1 MKLKLILTS
10 ITISLLFNVL
20 SANAENGWDDWD
32 TNTAYRL
39 AVASFC
45 AYKAPGGKS
54 AVMDC
59 FNQKISEA
67 PNSKPDVLNVF
78 DGLSEDKVAV
88 FRTPG
93 EIVRHEINA
102 AILVEI
108 PDGVILAFRGT
119 DGSPQDWLHN
129 IFLISINS
137 LKDGKIY
144 AGGRHYGFS
153 QSLETLSQQIIEDPL
168 WRSLKNQENKTLYIT
183 GHSKGGALATGATVD
198 FNKGFSGKKVIYT
211 FEAARFFTAEAVE
224 DEANKPLLNR
234 IWRFEYQNDLVP
246 HVPLGEITYNYL
258 LNLKAERGRFID
270 NKDVF
275 DWLTEKLNLPSDWL
289 EKNNINFRSAG
300 RLAYVDDDNNEP
312 NRTQPD
318 LMNHDYYKDRA
329 WNSIRAT
336 VRHIPHPVEYAIA
349 QHSECYLDYL
359 KARAFELPLINRN
372 CQK

>member
-1 MKLKLILTS
+1 MKSKLILAS
-10 ITISLLFNVL
+10 IVIFSLLFNTL
-20 SANAENGWDDWD
+20 SAKAESNWDI
-32 TNTAYRL
+32 TTAYRL
-39 AVASFC
+39 AVASDC
-45 AYKAPGGKS
+45 AYKAPGGEL
-54 AVMDC
+54 AVIDC

-67 PNSKPDVLNVF
+67 PNNRPGVLNIF
-78 DGLSEDKVAV
+78 DGLSKDKVAI

-108 PDGVILAFRGT
+108 PDGAILAFRGT

-137 LKDGKIY
+137 LKDGEIY

-153 QSLETLSQQIIEDPL
+153 QSLETLTQQIINNPL
-168 WRSLKNQENKTLYIT
+168 WLSLKSQENKTLYIT
-183 GHSKGGALATGATVD
+183 GHSKGGALATGAAVD
-198 FNKGFSGKKVIYT
+198 FNKEFSGNKVIYT

-224 DEANKPLLNR
+224 DEVNKPLLDR

-258 LNLKAERGRFID
+258 LKLKAEPGRFID
-270 NKDVF
+270 NREVF

-289 EKNNINFRSAG
+289 ERNNINFRSAG
-300 RLAYVDDDNNEP
+300 KLAYVDNEKNEP
-312 NRTQPD
+312 DRTRPD
-318 LMNHDYYKDRA
+318 LNNHDYYKDRA
-329 WNSIRAT
+329 WNSIKAT
-336 VRHIPHPVEYAIA
+336 FRHVPHPVEYAIA

-359 KARAFELPLINRN
+359 KARAFELTLINKN

>member
-1 MKLKLILTS
+1 MKSKLILTS
-10 ITISLLFNVL
+10 ILISLLFNAL
-20 SANAENGWDDWD
+20 SANAEKGWDDWD

-45 AYKAPGGKS
+45 AYKAPGGES
-54 AVMDC
+54 AVIDC
-59 FNQKISEA
+59 FKNKISEA
-67 PNSKPDVLNVF
+67 LNSKPDVLNVF
-78 DGLSEDKVAV
+78 DGLSKDKVAV

-153 QSLETLSQQIIEDPL
+153 QSLETLSQQIINSPL

-183 GHSKGGALATGATVD
+183 GHSKGGALATGATID
-198 FNKGFSGKKVIYT
+198 FNEEFSGRKVIYT
-211 FEAARFFTAEAVE
+211 FEAARFFTAEAVK

-246 HVPLGEITYNYL
+246 HVPLGQITYDYL
-258 LNLKAERGRFID
+258 
-270 NKDVF
+270 KDLEKEYEKIF
-275 DWLTEKLNLPSDWL
+275 KWLTKELNLPSDWL
-289 EKNNINFRSAG
+289 ERNNINFLSAG
-300 RLAYVDDDNNEP
+300 KLAYVDDEKNEP

-318 LMNHDYYKDRA
+318 LMNHDYYKDRT
-329 WNSIRAT
+329 WNSIKAT
-336 VRHIPHPVEYAIA
+336 FWHIPHPVEYAIA